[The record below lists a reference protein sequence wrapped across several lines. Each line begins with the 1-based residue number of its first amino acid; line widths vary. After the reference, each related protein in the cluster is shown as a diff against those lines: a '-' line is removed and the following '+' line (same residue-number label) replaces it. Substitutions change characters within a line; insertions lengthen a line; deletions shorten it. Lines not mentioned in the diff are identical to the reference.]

1 LTQQN
6 NGESVIL
13 TFFPHPRMVLFPDD
27 NDLKLLNTIEERID
41 LLKKAGI
48 NNLIIQPFTKDFS
61 RLSAVE
67 FIRDVLVN
75 QIGVNDLVIG
85 YDHHFGKNREG
96 SLEQLQECAP
106 LYRFKVEEIPAKE
119 VQQIN
124 VSSTKIRN
132 SLLTGEIFAANQ
144 FLGYNYFIEGTV
156 IEGEKIGRTIGFPT
170 ANIALNQN
178 YKLLPAD
185 GVYAVR
191 IYINSFFY
199 KGMLNIGKPIFK
211 QNKHSIEVH
220 IFDFNEDI
228 YNKSIKIEFIAKI
241 RNKLKFKNLN
251 QLKSQLQ
258 LDKKEA
264 LQILH

>member
-1 LTQQN
+1 MKVYKSISSFKKVNFSVVTIGTFDGVHLGHKVIINRVKKLTQQN

-170 ANIALNQN
+170 ANIALNQ
-178 YKLLPAD
+178 
-185 GVYAVR
+185 
-191 IYINSFFY
+191 
-199 KGMLNIGKPIFK
+199 
-211 QNKHSIEVH
+211 
-220 IFDFNEDI
+220 DI